1 VLERTFAVARQD
13 RWQRLETLIALCDK
27 KGLAALAP
35 AELEEIAFLY
45 RSVTTDLAAA
55 QTRGY
60 SAELVAYLN
69 RITARAYAVVHV
81 GSARAGW
88 SNVATFFAS
97 TLPREVRASWRI
109 IAATTALFL
118 VATVVSYWLV
128 GFDRNYAPEVS
139 SLIITNN
146 IKVAMV
152 AFAGGIAT
160 LGIAT
165 VWAIFTNGLML
176 GGTAAL
182 FTHKGFGLD
191 FWATIAPHGVI
202 ELTSIQIAGAAGLQF
217 AQAILAP
224 GRLRRIDAIRT
235 AGRRA
240 GVLMIGVAGL
250 LVVAGMIE
258 GFVSPQRISIELRL
272 SIGALTAVLLFSYF
286 GLAGR
291 EPQSSARAL
300 TSK

>member
-1 VLERTFAVARQD
+1 MLERTFAVARQE
-13 RWQRLETLIALCDK
+13 RWQRLETLIATSDK
-27 KGLAALAP
+27 RGLAALTP

-45 RSVTTDLAAA
+45 RSVTSDLAAA

-60 SAELVAYLN
+60 GAELVAYLN

-81 GSARAGW
+81 GTANAGW
-88 SNVATFFAS
+88 SNVATFFAT

-118 VATVVSYWLV
+118 VATIVSYWLV
-128 GFDRNYAPEVS
+128 AARPNNVYALLPDAAIPTITKSLHDSNFGFDRSYAPAMS

-160 LGIAT
+160 LGLAT

-182 FTHKGFGLD
+182 FAHKGFGLD

-217 AQAILAP
+217 AQAVIAP
-224 GRLRRIDAIRT
+224 GRLRRIDAIRA

-240 GVLMIGVAGL
+240 GSAWPGCSWWRARSK
-250 LVVAGMIE
+250 
-258 GFVSPQRISIELRL
+258 VSSRR
-272 SIGALTAVLLFSYF
+272 
-286 GLAGR
+286 
-291 EPQSSARAL
+291 SASRSNCA
-300 TSK
+300 